1 MLQPVLVMPPQQ
13 FEGWDVSDVHLRV
26 ASRRVEAKV
35 KTVVLYA
42 NKGDADAALKLR
54 LLLDELEKDPNP
66 IYNEIREEQFAQCGR
81 DLTAIQLRL
90 AHRITEWRLT
100 ELRRIAGMQS

>member
-1 MLQPVLVMPPQQ
+1 MLQPVLIMPPQQ
-13 FEGWDVSDVHLRV
+13 FEGWDVSDTHLRI

-54 LLLDELEKDPNP
+54 LMLDELEKNPNP

-90 AHRITEWRLT
+90 AHRITQFKFS
-100 ELRRIAGMQS
+100 ELRKIARMS